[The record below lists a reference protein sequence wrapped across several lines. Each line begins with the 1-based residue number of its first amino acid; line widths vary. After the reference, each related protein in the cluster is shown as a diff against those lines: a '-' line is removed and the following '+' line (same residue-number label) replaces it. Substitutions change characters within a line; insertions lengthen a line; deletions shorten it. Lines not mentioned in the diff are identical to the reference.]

1 MARRISKANN
11 AQRQCDGFTLVELLV
26 VIAIIGGLVSLL
38 MPAVNAARE
47 ASRRTSC
54 LSNLR
59 QIGLA
64 MEQYL
69 DVNKRYPEA
78 AQVPSVTP
86 DRPDLADLLG
96 GFSEHNRELFA
107 CPSDRIYFP
116 VEGIS
121 YEYPSPRLAGKTR
134 RQLAKQ
140 RPLDQVW
147 VAFDYE
153 HFHGPSGLEGA
164 QRAVRRRARGVVLV
178 DRFGLC
184 GLL

>member
-1 MARRISKANN
+1 MRHTNADKRRNEWNGQPCK
-11 AQRQCDGFTLVELLV
+11 GFTLVEILV
-26 VIAIIGGLVSLL
+26 VIAIIGVLVSLL
-38 MPAVNAARE
+38 LPAIHATRE

-69 DVNKRYPEA
+69 DVNKRYPKA

-96 GFSEHNRELFA
+96 GFSENNRDLFA
-107 CPSDRIYFP
+107 CPSDREYFP

-121 YEYPSPRLAGKTR
+121 YEYPSFRLAGKTR

-147 VAFDYE
+147 VTYDFE

-164 QRAVRRRARGVVLV
+164 RNVLYADAHV
-178 DRFGLC
+178 ASF
-184 GLL
+184 